1 MELIEY
7 IGLGTVILL
16 FMLGSPLA
24 IAFSVGSIII
34 LLFSMGFP
42 VPNVAQL
49 FFSTINSYTLLAMPF
64 FILAARIMNSAATI
78 VATRRSAGVSI
89 AS

>member
-7 IGLGTVILL
+7 FGLGVMIFL
-16 FMLGSPLA
+16 FMIGSPLA

-42 VPNVAQL
+42 TPNVAQL

-64 FILAARIMNSAATI
+64 FMLPLS
-78 VATRRSAGVSI
+78 S
-89 AS
+89 